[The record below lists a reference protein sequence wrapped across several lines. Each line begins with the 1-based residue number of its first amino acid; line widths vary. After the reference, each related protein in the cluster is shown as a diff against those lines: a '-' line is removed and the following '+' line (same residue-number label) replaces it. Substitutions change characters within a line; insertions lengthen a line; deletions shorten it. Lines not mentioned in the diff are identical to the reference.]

1 MTITI
6 GSWTGIT
13 NGPLAPRELEGVLHC
28 ANSLTV
34 KEAARLMKISPDTL
48 KKRLESA
55 RLKLSAPSIRAL
67 VLEAFK
73 RQIISPAAALAI
85 LLAAH
90 GALADDPMARVRRGG
105 SEKKIEYRVAARR
118 VEAALT
124 A

>member
-1 MTITI
+1 M
-6 GSWTGIT
+6 
-13 NGPLAPRELEGVLHC
+13 N
-28 ANSLTV
+28 
-34 KEAARLMKISPDTL
+34 ISPDTL

-90 GALADDPMARVRRGG
+90 GALADDPMARVRRGS

-118 VEAALT
+118 AETALT